1 MTGPDPGA
9 GYIVDA
15 SVALKWLIEEDGS
28 EAALSQGQ
36 PAHGPCPP
44 GRGHANTVSVAEAL
58 FGYRFFGIT

>member
-28 EAALSQGQ
+28 EAALSLRDSPLMA
-36 PAHGPCPP
+36 PALPVEATRTPCPSP
-44 GRGHANTVSVAEAL
+44 RRCTAIASSG
-58 FGYRFFGIT
+58 